1 MSEEKGGNGRKK
13 EKYTSKQ
20 KQTNKQITNQTI
32 KPNNKQKNKN

>member
-20 KQTNKQITNQTI
+20 TNNQPNNQT
-32 KPNNKQKNKN
+32 KQQIEK